1 MAKQKKDWKQ
11 KVQEEFPD
19 FVSSVEALK
28 SDDLNKRML
37 EYSKNMQEI
46 EDTLEELTSDGSEV
60 SNLKSEI
67 NEILG
72 PSKDARKAVKLKMK
86 YINQLIKDKGSV

>member
-1 MAKQKKDWKQ
+1 MSKQKKDWKQ
-11 KVQEEFPD
+11 KLQEEYPD
-19 FVSSVEALK
+19 FVSSVDSLK

-46 EDTLEELTSDGSEV
+46 EDTLENLTEEGSEV
-60 SNLKSEI
+60 HGLRSEI

-72 PSKDARKAVKLKMK
+72 PSKDAKKAVKLKMK
-86 YINQLIKDKGSV
+86 YINQLLKDKGAE

>member
-1 MAKQKKDWKQ
+1 MSKQKKDWKQ
-11 KVQEEFPD
+11 KVQEEYPD
-19 FVSSVEALK
+19 FVSSVESLK

-46 EDTLEELTSDGSEV
+46 EDTLETLTEDGSEV
-60 SNLKSEI
+60 SSLRSEI

-72 PSKDARKAVKLKMK
+72 PSKDAKKAVKLKVK
-86 YINQLIKDKGSV
+86 YINQLLKDKGAE

>member
-11 KVQEEFPD
+11 KVQEEYPD
-19 FVSSVEALK
+19 FAASVDVLK

-46 EDTLEELTSDGSEV
+46 EDTLESLTEEGSDVHKLRSEV
-60 SNLKSEI
+60 
-67 NEILG
+67 NEILA
-72 PSKDARKAVKLKMK
+72 PSKDAKKAVKLKMK
-86 YINQLIKDKGSV
+86 YINQLLKDKGSV

>member
-11 KVQEEFPD
+11 KVQEEYPD

-46 EDTLEELTSDGSEV
+46 EDSLEKLTEDGSEV
-60 SNLKSEI
+60 SHLKSEI

-72 PSKDARKAVKLKMK
+72 PSRDAKKATKLKMK
-86 YINQLIKDKGSV
+86 YINQLLKEKGSQ